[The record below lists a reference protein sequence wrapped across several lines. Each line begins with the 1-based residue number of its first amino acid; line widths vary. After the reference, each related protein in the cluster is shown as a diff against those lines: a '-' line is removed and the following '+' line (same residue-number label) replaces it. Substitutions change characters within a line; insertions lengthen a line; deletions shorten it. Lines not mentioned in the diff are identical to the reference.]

1 MEIDLLNTSSDKRRI
16 LKDYDTLVTYITCHL
31 KENTSVI
38 DPIFILKVAS
48 VNDDVL
54 RVFNYVYCP
63 YLHRYYFV
71 NDIKYCA
78 GGILEIHCH
87 VDVLMSYADK
97 IRTHGA
103 FVERAEKK
111 LFQNAKNGVDKN
123 GIFFD
128 TEYPIRTDSYIWTN
142 DKLEFGSVA
151 NSQSYYLTVNGGILD
166 NQ

>member
-1 MEIDLLNTSSDKRRI
+1 MQIDLLNTSSDKRRI
-16 LKDYDTLVTYITCHL
+16 LKDYESLVTYIDCHL

-38 DPIFILKVAS
+38 DPIFLLKVAS
-48 VNDDVL
+48 VNDEVL

-78 GGILEIHCH
+78 GGVLEIHCH
-87 VDVLMSYADK
+87 VDVLMSYANK

-103 FVERAEKK
+103 FVERSEKK
-111 LFQNAKNGVDKN
+111 LYKEQSATN

-128 TEYPIRTDSYIWTN
+128 TEFPIRTDSYVWT
-142 DKLEFGSVA
+142 DDSLEFGNVA
-151 NSQSYYLTVNGGILD
+151 NSQSYYLTVNGGIIS
-166 NQ
+166 